1 MKQKKMLQDNEPQFI
16 VNNLGKKTAVVL
28 DIKLYEQM
36 LESLEDAYLAAQ
48 SEKALKKGEFVDFF
62 KANKKVVKK

>member
-1 MKQKKMLQDNEPQFI
+1 MKNKKNSQNIEPQYI

-36 LESLEDAYLAAQ
+36 LESLEDAYLSAK
-48 SEKALKKGEFVDFF
+48 SDKALATGKFVEFKKN
-62 KANKKVVKK
+62 NKKVVKK